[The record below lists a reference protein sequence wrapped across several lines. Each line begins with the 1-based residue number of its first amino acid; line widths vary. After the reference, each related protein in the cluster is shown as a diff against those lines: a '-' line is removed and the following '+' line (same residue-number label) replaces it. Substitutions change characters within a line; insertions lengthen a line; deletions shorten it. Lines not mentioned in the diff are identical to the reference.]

1 MKHACTCCLG
11 HGVSEFRR
19 ARKLPTV
26 GFSRWIECRV
36 FQKPFPPKLF
46 PLQGLRRKQGAE
58 YTSTEPGFVC
68 RCEALEM
75 EVKATGR
82 LMEVLK
88 SEQEAYGCTN
98 EAFPG
103 ENQASLARRE
113 VSRSQTNQYWI
124 VRTWS

>member
-11 HGVSEFRR
+11 RGVSEFRR

-36 FQKPFPPKLF
+36 FQNPFPPKLF
-46 PLQGLRRKQGAE
+46 PLQDIGRKQGAE
-58 YTSTEPGFVC
+58 YTSTSPGFVC

-75 EVKATGR
+75 EVKAIGR

-88 SEQEAYGCTN
+88 SEQEDEREQWRHGSS
-98 EAFPG
+98 
-103 ENQASLARRE
+103 NQSRGQSVSSVLAKMASSLE
-113 VSRSQTNQYWI
+113 TY
-124 VRTWS
+124 